1 MADLLLVRLDKVSKH
16 YPKVTHAR
24 DRLQALWAALRGR
37 SEGPAHTVLRD
48 IELAVYRGESLGV
61 IGENGAGKST
71 LLKTIAGVIVPTTGT
86 VRVSGKVG
94 ALLELGAGFHPEYS
108 GRENIRLAAALLGF
122 GGAELDAKLP
132 AIIAFADIG
141 DYIDEPIK
149 HYSSGM
155 VVRLGFAIITAVQPD
170 LLITD
175 EVLAV
180 GDESF
185 QKKCIRWMEDYLTQG
200 GTLLLCSH
208 SMFHIQKL
216 CQKVCWI
223 QHGRLRMYG
232 DAFQVTQ
239 AYLAYHEAKE
249 SSRREPGPGGLSG
262 DVYRLANLQ
271 LSGENRAGRCEIVT
285 GDHLQVSGCAYAP
298 DDRAPVVAVGIIR
311 AGGDIPV
318 YGVTSD
324 MDGFTPNRLRP
335 QLFGF
340 SLTLRKL
347 ALLPG
352 NYIVRAHALD
362 PEGLRVFDTQEQVF
376 TVTGTTRELGFCRLP
391 HVWEPHWESSD
402 ASRCVP
408 LSS

>member
-1 MADLLLVRLDKVSKH
+1 V
-16 YPKVTHAR
+16 
-24 DRLQALWAALRGR
+24 LQ
-37 SEGPAHTVLRD
+37 D
-48 IELAVYRGESLGV
+48 IDLAVYRGQSLGV

-86 VRVSGKVG
+86 VRVNGKVG
-94 ALLELGAGFHPEYS
+94 ALLELGAGFHPEYY

-155 VVRLGFAIITAVQPD
+155 VVRLGFAIITAVRPD

-216 CQKVCWI
+216 CQKACWL
-223 QHGRLRMYG
+223 QHGWLHRYG

-249 SSRREPGPGGLSG
+249 GSRQKPGPEGLRG
-262 DVYRLANLQ
+262 DAYRLVNLQ
-271 LSGENRAGRCEIVT
+271 LTGEKRADPCEIVT
-285 GDHLQVSGCAYAP
+285 GDHLQVSGYAYAP

-311 AGGDIPV
+311 AGSDIPV

-324 MDGFTPNRLRP
+324 MDGFTPNRLRRHR
-335 QLFGF
+335 FGF

-362 PEGLRVFDTQEQVF
+362 PEGLRVFDTQEQGF

-391 HVWEPHWESSD
+391 HVWEPHRE
-402 ASRCVP
+402 ASETSQCVP
-408 LSS
+408 S